1 MERHSFLSR
10 LGGYPNFAQHHASYK
25 DLPRHN
31 TNVEHGMVA
40 VGEISDDK
48 EVFVLVRQAFPLSST
63 LKISENL
70 YHSTCA
76 AAKYL
81 YIKRFKENLCFD
93 DNFYLECS
101 PQLVVD
107 HLVVPIG
114 EHVSCESAAY

>member
-1 MERHSFLSR
+1 MERHLFLSR
-10 LGGYPNFAQHHASYK
+10 LGGYRNFAQHHVYK

-48 EVFVLVRQAFPLSST
+48 EVFVLVRQALSLSST

-76 AAKYL
+76 SAKYL
-81 YIKRFKENLCFD
+81 HIKSIGHICHNR
-93 DNFYLECS
+93 DNRQRCTFFE
-101 PQLVVD
+101 LV
-107 HLVVPIG
+107 
-114 EHVSCESAAY
+114 YF

>member
-10 LGGYPNFAQHHASYK
+10 LGGNPNFAQHHASYK

-76 AAKYL
+76 SAKYL
-81 YIKRFKENLCFD
+81 HIKSIGHICHNR
-93 DNFYLECS
+93 DNRQRCTFFE
-101 PQLVVD
+101 LV
-107 HLVVPIG
+107 
-114 EHVSCESAAY
+114 YF